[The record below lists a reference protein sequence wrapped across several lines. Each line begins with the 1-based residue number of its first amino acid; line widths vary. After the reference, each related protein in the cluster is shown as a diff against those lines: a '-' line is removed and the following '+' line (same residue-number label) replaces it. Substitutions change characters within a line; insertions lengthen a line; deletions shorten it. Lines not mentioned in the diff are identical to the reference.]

1 MLCWAELPSQ
11 CLLVADFSC
20 DFTLA
25 TAKGASA
32 LIAPHMIQGAKT
44 TFHMDHGL
52 VLTAYAMPLTLQ
64 WCQPQKLRE
73 KARRDCGVI

>member
-1 MLCWAELPSQ
+1 MLYWAELPSQ
-11 CLLVADFSC
+11 CLLVADISC

-25 TAKGASA
+25 TAKGASP

-52 VLTAYAMPLTLQ
+52 VLTAYAMPMTLQ